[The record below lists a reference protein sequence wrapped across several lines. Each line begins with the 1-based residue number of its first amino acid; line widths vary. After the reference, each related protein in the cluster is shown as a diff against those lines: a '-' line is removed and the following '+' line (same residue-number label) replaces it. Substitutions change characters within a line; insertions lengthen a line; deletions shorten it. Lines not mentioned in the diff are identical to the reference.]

1 MSQFITKL
9 KSTQSMQSIPMYT
22 KAGSRLPA
30 TPTAEVGRVDLRTP
44 AVMVSPETIGVLVP
58 GSPVAGDRVRLTGAQ
73 DGGEGG
79 KPVKGHAPHR
89 LDTNM
94 AARVT
99 AKDGPSIRD
108 RSGTHIAPAT
118 SGADVPALLDEAA

>member
-1 MSQFITKL
+1 MHT
-9 KSTQSMQSIPMYT
+9 T
-22 KAGSRLPA
+22 AGSRLPV

-89 LDTNM
+89 LDTDV
-94 AARVT
+94 AARAT
-99 AKDGPSIRD
+99 AKDGPGIRD
-108 RSGTHIAPAT
+108 RCGAHITPAA
-118 SGADVPALLDEAA
+118 SGADVSALLDEVVDVG